1 MIRTCK
7 QLQEQLNKINNT
19 TDIKV
24 VKEKDLYIIKQGG
37 YESKFCYTLKDL
49 VKEVA
54 NKETIEMVYKF
65 WTMQGMK
72 VTTIKGLN

>member
-1 MIRTCK
+1 MKTRK
-7 QLQEQLNKINNT
+7 QLQTALNEINNT
-19 TDIKV
+19 NDIEV
-24 VKEKDLYIIKQGG
+24 VKQKDLYMIIRGG
-37 YESKFCYTLKDL
+37 YESEFCYTLKDL

-54 NKETIEMVYKF
+54 AKETIEMVYKW

>member
-1 MIRTCK
+1 MIRTYK

-19 TDIKV
+19 NDIKV
-24 VKEKDLYIIKQGG
+24 VKECGYYIIKQGG
-37 YESKFCYTLKDL
+37 YESEFDYTLKGL
-49 VKEVA
+49 VETVA
-54 NKETIEMVYKF
+54 TKQTIKMVYKF

>member
-37 YESKFCYTLKDL
+37 YESEFTYTLKEL
-49 VKEVA
+49 VNEVA
-54 NKETIEMVYKF
+54 VGNISMKYNR
-65 WTMQGMK
+65 WTMSGEK
-72 VTTIKGLN
+72 VKTIKGIK

>member
-19 TDIKV
+19 NDIEV
-24 VKEKDLYIIKQGG
+24 VKENGYYIIKQGG
-37 YESKFCYTLKDL
+37 YESHITYTLKDM
-49 VKEVA
+49 VNDVA
-54 NKETIEMVYKF
+54 VGTIKMVYRR

>member
-7 QLQEQLNKINNT
+7 QLAEALNKINNT

-24 VKEKDLYIIKQGG
+24 VKEHGYYIIKMGG
-37 YESKFCYTLKDL
+37 YESEFTYTLKEL
-49 VKEVA
+49 VNEVA
-54 NKETIEMVYKF
+54 VGTIEMVYKW